1 MSEKNISFEEALA
14 KLEKTVA
21 SLEGG
26 EMSLNASIDA
36 YEEARK
42 LIVTC
47 EERLEDAKQRV
58 YILNKSEFGVSAER
72 FDKSSDEN

>member
-1 MSEKNISFEEALA
+1 MSEKNISFEDALA

-26 EMSLNASIDA
+26 EMSLNASVDA

-58 YILNKSEFGVSAER
+58 YILNKNEFGVSAAK